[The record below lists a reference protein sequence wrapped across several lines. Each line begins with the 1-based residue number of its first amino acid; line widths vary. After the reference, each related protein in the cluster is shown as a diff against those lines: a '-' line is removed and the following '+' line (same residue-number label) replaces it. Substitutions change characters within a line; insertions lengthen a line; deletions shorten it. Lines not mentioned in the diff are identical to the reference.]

1 MKDPTKFGVT
11 DLLACIGYGFGASF
25 LVSMVLFLTV
35 PQVLAGGHTEGAGGL
50 DNLMAGLTIVFF
62 GGGILFSLV
71 AGWVR
76 VVIRKRTGSSS
87 SDDWWPPPPL

>member
-1 MKDPTKFGVT
+1 MNDSTKFGVT
-11 DLLACIGYGFGASF
+11 DFLACIGYGFAASF
-25 LVSMVLFLTV
+25 LLAAVLWLTV

-50 DNLMAGLTIVFF
+50 DNLIAGVMIVFF
-62 GGGILFSLV
+62 GGGILFSLA

-76 VVIRKRTGSSS
+76 AVIKKRTGSNS